1 MIWPLRSSAGTLGG
15 VVTTGEIVV
24 CEGKPAISPK
34 LLSGLIHNGIASLFG
49 LTEWG
54 GVGLVQ

>member
-1 MIWPLRSSAGTLGG
+1 M
-15 VVTTGEIVV
+15 GEIVV

-34 LLSGLIHNGIASLFG
+34 LLSGLIHNGLASLFG

-54 GVGLVQ
+54 ELGLGR